1 MLGATNDEIN
11 HVTVKAKEIAHA
23 TVERS
28 AKGKQ
33 IEDHHSKEVVVPNVQ
48 CLYCSPI
55 PGTFKKCDK
64 PNC

>member
-33 IEDHHSKEVVVPNVQ
+33 IEDHHSKEVE
-48 CLYCSPI
+48 LHR
-55 PGTFKKCDK
+55 K
-64 PNC
+64 